1 MKKVFQVIGFSFLLA
16 ECSFSAYSQEIL
28 RPEIDME
35 AFVEELFSMQK
46 DDIEYEELYENLLQL
61 YLNPISLNSANS
73 EELSS
78 ILVLSPLQ
86 VNRFLEY
93 RSEVGPLYSLY
104 ELQAIPDW
112 DLATVRQVL
121 PFVTLDQSGNSRGAP
136 LWRRIRNERDAYMIF
151 RHRRIWETR
160 RGFTSPDTLSGGRL
174 TTRYMGDPNDFYL
187 RFRVQ
192 HANDFSLGITADKD
206 AGEAFS
212 WDPKT
217 NRYAFNFLSYH
228 FTRYQWGRW
237 KTLTLGDYQ
246 LQFGQGLV
254 FGAGFGVGKG
264 AETITTVRRSSLGL
278 RPYTSALEFGFFRG
292 VAATYQTGLW
302 EWTVMLSDSP
312 RDARLQF
319 QADSLDSEEG
329 FFSSLLRSGLHRT
342 PSEIAAKA
350 QGREQNVGG
359 NLHYRSLDRNFQWGF
374 NALYTSYSQPF
385 FPNSRIYNAFE
396 FRGRDNHVQST
407 YFSYNYQNYF
417 FFGEAAISK
426 SGGTGSVLGL
436 MASLTNKMDA
446 SLVWRNY
453 ERHFHSFYGNAF
465 GEGSRPINESG
476 MYLGLQYRPSR
487 MWSWSFY
494 YDSFRFPWMRFRVY
508 APSSGRE
515 WLTRLSFKPDRNTVV
530 FIQWREEAKDRNLL
544 SGDQTENHYRLMPG
558 MKRNGVISLDRQFSR
573 IWGMKSRVQFSSFD
587 FAGRKTTGFA
597 VMQDVQASWEKVRI
611 SGRFALFDTDDF
623 DNRQYVYEKNVLW
636 AFSAPNY
643 YGQGIRYYLL
653 GQYQINRQLTLWCRW
668 ARTAYTDRNTI
679 GTGLQE
685 INGNTLSETT
695 LQLRYQFNR

>member
-1 MKKVFQVIGFSFLLA
+1 MKRVFRWVACVTGFVLSM
-16 ECSFSAYSQEIL
+16 STGYSQQVS

-35 AFVEELFSMQK
+35 AFVEELFAMQEE
-46 DDIEYEELYENLLQL
+46 DMDYEDLYENLLQL
-61 YLNPISLNSANS
+61 SLNPISLNRAHA

-78 ILVLSPLQ
+78 LFVLSPLQ
-86 VNRFLEY
+86 ITRFMEY
-93 RSEVGPLYSLY
+93 REQVGPLISLY

-112 DLATVRQVL
+112 DMETVQKML
-121 PFVTLDQSGNSRGAP
+121 PFVTLDQNGVGRGGA
-136 LWRRIRNERDAYMIF
+136 LWHRILSERDAYLIF
-151 RHRRIWETR
+151 RHRRVWETR
-160 RGFTSPDTLSGGRL
+160 RGFTPPDTLSGGRL
-174 TTRYMGDPNDFYL
+174 STRYLGDPNDLYM

-192 HANDFSLGITADKD
+192 HAKDFSLGFTADKD
-206 AGEAFS
+206 AGEPLV
-212 WDPKT
+212 WDPGTK
-217 NRYAFNFLSYH
+217 RYGFNFLSYH

-237 KTLTLGDYQ
+237 KTLTFGDYQ

-264 AETITTVRRSSLGL
+264 AETITTVRRSSLGV

-292 VAATYQTGLW
+292 AAATYQTGLW
-302 EWTVMLSDSP
+302 EWTVMLGDTP

-319 QADSLDSEEG
+319 QTDSMDNGEG

-350 QGREQNVGG
+350 QGRERNLGG
-359 NLHYRSLDRNFQWGF
+359 NVQYRSLDRNFQWGL
-374 NALYTSYSQPF
+374 NALHTTYSQPF
-385 FPNSRIYNAFE
+385 LPNQRIYNAFE
-396 FRGRDNHVQST
+396 FRGRENHVHST

-417 FFGEAAISK
+417 LFGEAALSK

-436 MASLTNKMDA
+436 MASLSSKMDA
-446 SLVWRNY
+446 SLLWRNY
-453 ERHFHSFYGNAF
+453 DRNFHSFYGNAF
-465 GEGSRPINESG
+465 GEGARPINESG

-487 MWSWSFY
+487 VWSWSFY

-508 APSSGRE
+508 APSSGHE
-515 WLTRLSFKPDRNTVV
+515 WLSRVSFRPDRNTQV
-530 FIQWREEAKDRNLL
+530 FIQWREEVKDRNLL
-544 SGDQTENHYRLMPG
+544 SADQVENHYQLMAG
-558 MKRNGVISLDRQFSR
+558 TKRNGVVSLDRQFNR
-573 IWGMKSRVQFSSFD
+573 VWGMKSRVQFSAFD
-587 FAGRKTTGFA
+587 FAGQKTNGFA
-597 VMQDVQASWEKVRI
+597 VMQDVQASWEQFSL

-643 YGQGIRYYLL
+643 FGQGMRYYLL
-653 GQYQINRQLTLWCRW
+653 GQYRISRQLTLWGRW
-668 ARTAYTDRNTI
+668 ARTAYTDRDRI